1 MSWGQ
6 CAGMVT
12 PSNPIDIQHYRQ
24 DIKVKANNDSSN
36 TRFLVSYD
44 PQRGIVV
51 VKGQEGDGSNLILT
65 TEELPCLKHKNKN
78 RFNSAAVGI
87 NSTALNCFCSS

>member
-24 DIKVKANNDSSN
+24 DIKVKANISR
-36 TRFLVSYD
+36 RFLISYD
-44 PQRGIVV
+44 PHKGIVV

-65 TEELPCLKHKNKN
+65 TEELPCLK
-78 RFNSAAVGI
+78 ACIQAQE
-87 NSTALNCFCSS
+87 

>member
-12 PSNPIDIQHYRQ
+12 SSNPIDIQHYRQ

-65 TEELPCLKHKNKN
+65 TEEL
-78 RFNSAAVGI
+78 
-87 NSTALNCFCSS
+87 TALSKAQK

>member
-1 MSWGQ
+1 
-6 CAGMVT
+6 MVT
-12 PSNPIDIQHYRQ
+12 SSNPIDIQHYRQ

-65 TEELPCLKHKNKN
+65 TEEL
-78 RFNSAAVGI
+78 
-87 NSTALNCFCSS
+87 TALSKAQK